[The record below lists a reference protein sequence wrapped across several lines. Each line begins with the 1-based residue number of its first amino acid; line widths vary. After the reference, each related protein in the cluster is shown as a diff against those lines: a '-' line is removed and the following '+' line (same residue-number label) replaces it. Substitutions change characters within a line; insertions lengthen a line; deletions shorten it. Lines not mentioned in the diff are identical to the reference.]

1 MDGIT
6 QERPSEGP
14 YLNVNKTHRRQYLS
28 TMLGTHVTKSMVFKT
43 LRE

>member
-6 QERPSEGP
+6 QERSNEGP
-14 YLNVNKTHRRQYLS
+14 YLNVNKTHRRHYLS